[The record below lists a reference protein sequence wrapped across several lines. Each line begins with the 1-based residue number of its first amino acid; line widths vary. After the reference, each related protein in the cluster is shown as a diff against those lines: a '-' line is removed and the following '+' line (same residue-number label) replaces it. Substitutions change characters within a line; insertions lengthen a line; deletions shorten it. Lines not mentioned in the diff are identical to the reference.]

1 MNEFVNII
9 IISIVILSF
18 YIYYESK
25 YSELEYVK
33 SVIDNELYLVRNRD
47 DKGRAANILA
57 KIKQKL
63 TKLVEILEITE
74 GNKEKVQRLVQKFNP
89 KRISESVS
97 GTNTTSYSINKG
109 EKIVFCIRSKN
120 ASEKIIKFNTIMF
133 VAIHELAHV
142 MTLSIG
148 HTDEFWNNMKYLL
161 KHAIKHGIYIKQDF
175 KKKPEKYCGTTITDS
190 PLQ

>member
-9 IISIVILSF
+9 IISILILSF

-47 DKGRAANILA
+47 DKERAANILA
-57 KIKQKL
+57 KIKKKL
-63 TKLVEILEITE
+63 SKLVEILEITE

-109 EKIVFCIRSKN
+109 EKIVFCLRSK
-120 ASEKIIKFNTIMF
+120 KDDKLVDLNTMMF
-133 VAIHELAHV
+133 VAIHELAHL
-142 MTLSIG
+142 MTKSIG
-148 HTDEFWNNMKYLL
+148 HTTEFWDNMRFLL
-161 KHAIKHGIYIKQDF
+161 REGINIGVYKKQDF
-175 KKKPEKYCGTTITDS
+175 NSNPKDYCGTKITDS

>member
-9 IISIVILSF
+9 IISILILSF

-25 YSELEYVK
+25 HSELEYVK

-47 DKGRAANILA
+47 DKDKAANTLA

-63 TKLVEILEITE
+63 SKLVQILEITE
-74 GNKEKVQRLVQKFNP
+74 GNKEKVQRLVQKYNP
-89 KRISESVS
+89 KRISESLS
-97 GTNTTSYSINKG
+97 GANTTSYSINKG
-109 EKIVFCIRSKN
+109 EKIVFCIRTKDAN
-120 ASEKIIKFNTIMF
+120 EKLIKFNTIMF

-161 KHAIKHGIYIKQDF
+161 KHAIKHGIYRKQDF

>member
-9 IISIVILSF
+9 IISILILSF

-47 DKGRAANILA
+47 DKDKAANTLA

-63 TKLVEILEITE
+63 SKLVQILEITE
-74 GNKEKVQRLVQKFNP
+74 GNKEKVQRLVQKYNP
-89 KRISESVS
+89 KRISESLS
-97 GTNTTSYSINKG
+97 GANTTSYSINKG
-109 EKIVFCIRSKN
+109 EKIVFCIRTKDAN
-120 ASEKIIKFNTIMF
+120 EKLIKFNTIMF

-161 KHAIKHGIYIKQDF
+161 KHAIKHGIYRKQDF
-175 KKKPEKYCGTTITDS
+175 KKKPEKYCGTIITDS

>member
-9 IISIVILSF
+9 IISILILSF

-47 DKGRAANILA
+47 DKGKAANILA
-57 KIKQKL
+57 KIKKKL
-63 TKLVEILEITE
+63 SKLVEILEITE

-89 KRISESVS
+89 KRISESLS
-97 GTNTTSYSINKG
+97 GANTTSYSINKG
-109 EKIVFCIRSKN
+109 EKIVFCIRTKD
-120 ASEKIIKFNTIMF
+120 AKEKLIKFNTIMF

-142 MTLSIG
+142 MPILG
-148 HTDEFWNNMKYLL
+148 L
-161 KHAIKHGIYIKQDF
+161 K
-175 KKKPEKYCGTTITDS
+175 
-190 PLQ
+190 